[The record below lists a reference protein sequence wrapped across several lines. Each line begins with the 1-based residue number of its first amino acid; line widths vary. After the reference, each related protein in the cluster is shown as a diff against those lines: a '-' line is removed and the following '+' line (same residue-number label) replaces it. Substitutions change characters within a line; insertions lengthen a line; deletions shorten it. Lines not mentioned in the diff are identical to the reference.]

1 MALRCVGPL
10 TSRQEHCGVARD
22 SLSGAMQMKIGIIG
36 AGHVGGTLTRRLT
49 ALGHDVSVANSK
61 NPETLSDLAA
71 ETGAHAVWASDAAR
85 GMGVVSVIMPEKS
98 VSSMP
103 KERLTDAAANT

>member
-36 AGHVGGTLTRRLT
+36 AGHIGGALTRRLT
-49 ALGHDVSVANSK
+49 ALGHDVSVANSRG
-61 NPETLSDLAA
+61 PETLTALTK
-71 ETGAHAVWASDAAR
+71 ETGAKATTVHDAAR
-85 GMGVVSVIMPEKS
+85 GKDVVIVTIPVKS
-98 VSSMP
+98 VKDLP
-103 KERLTDAAANT
+103 RDLF